1 MSAGERR
8 LAPVLAALAVVG
20 ALVGVYLA
28 EGGASYKPLEVAD
41 PCDPRQLEPAEGIE
55 GQLQQVALSGL
66 DGAACSLQVTRED
79 LVLALADPQS
89 RARFLDE
96 HYVSDETLEEA
107 VRSGLQRALDDAE
120 RTGRISGIEATLF
133 QEAIDAAPVSVIVDL
148 LQSEP
153 GQEGL
158 DLLGGLLG

>member
-1 MSAGERR
+1 MSERWR
-8 LAPVLAALAVVG
+8 QFAPGLAALAVAG

-28 EGGASYKPLEVAD
+28 AGGASYKPPDVAN
-41 PCDPRQLEPAEGIE
+41 PCDPRPLAPAAGLD

-79 LVLALADPQS
+79 LVLALADPES
-89 RARFLDE
+89 RQRFLDE

-107 VRSGLQRALDDAE
+107 VRAGLQRALDDAE
-120 RTGRISGIEATLF
+120 RTGELSGIEATLL
-133 QEAIDAAPVSVIVDL
+133 QETIDAAPLGAVVDL
-148 LQSEP
+148 LQSEA

-158 DLLGGLLG
+158 ELLGGILG